1 MNLLKMAGAA
11 ISDPNIYLIMA
22 DFLTDHPST
31 NPEKEYYIKRLRNPS
46 GMFLHT
52 LVDIVA
58 KFGEKHERSQVRKMV
73 KFALKNSGIGKNRI
87 KRKNLHLVVTSG
99 GFSINK
105 KLKQNLAEV

>member
-11 ISDPNIYLIMA
+11 ISDPNMFLIMA

-58 KFGEKHERSQVRKMV
+58 KFGEKYERSQVRKMV
-73 KFALKNSGIGKNRI
+73 KLALNSPHGRNKT
-87 KRKNLHLVVTSG
+87 KRRKLHQVIPKSG
-99 GFSINK
+99 YLTTEVLK
-105 KLKQNLAEV
+105 KNLAEI